1 MTASMSH
8 TIIPVQSSL
17 PKTSE
22 NWLSDVEEAERKDDV
37 IDSLVS
43 SWREAQIQA
52 LKQQKCSSEVS
63 MMLSRIFTDFER
75 INDHALNVSQEF
87 DKINIEIPE

>member
-1 MTASMSH
+1 MCRY
-8 TIIPVQSSL
+8 
-17 PKTSE
+17 E
-22 NWLSDVEEAERKDDV
+22 NDLSDVEEAERKDDV

-63 MMLSRIFTDFER
+63 MMLSRILQILSVLMTMR
-75 INDHALNVSQEF
+75 
-87 DKINIEIPE
+87 

>member
-1 MTASMSH
+1 MKND
-8 TIIPVQSSL
+8 L
-17 PKTSE
+17 E
-22 NWLSDVEEAERKDDV
+22 DVEEAERKDDV

-52 LKQQKCSSEVS
+52 LKQKKCSSEVS

-75 INDHALNVSQEF
+75 ISDHALNVSKEVS
-87 DKINIEIPE
+87 KITVEIPAY